1 MLKNYF
7 KIAIRNILRNKLISF
22 INILGLS
29 LGMVISLLLL
39 IWAQDEI
46 MYDRFHENIDN
57 IYQLSMI
64 NEDTSPATAG
74 RTIPYKLIPV
84 SRTGYSEI
92 KNATRIRYTGDVVLS
107 AEDKK
112 FKEDNFVFAEPNFLE
127 MFSFPLISGDPQTA
141 LTEPTSI
148 IITASA
154 EKKFFGNE
162 PALGKTIMV
171 NNRTPFTVTGVVEDC
186 PERSSIYFE
195 YIVPFSLLGDNA
207 DTWSWECQGYIQLHE
222 NVSLKAFQE
231 KYKTALVDN
240 SPREVDKDMIYLQ
253 PFSRVHLYTPD
264 DRPAGMNMVLIFSA
278 IGIII
283 LIIACVNFV
292 NLSTA
297 RSVKR
302 AREVGLR
309 KVVGAQRKQLINQ
322 FLFESALITFIA
334 LIVSL
339 FLLEL
344 TLPEFNDLTGKSIR
358 FDVTNYYILAGLPI
372 MLLFTSMLSG
382 IYPALFLSS
391 YSPIKVL
398 RLYFSSNSM
407 KNFRKILVVFQF
419 TISIALIIVSF
430 VLMRQMNYI
439 QNKDLGLKKDSI
451 IFLPIYRDYG
461 DKYETIREELL
472 KNRDIKYVSRA
483 NTNPASVGN
492 VNPVTWE
499 GKEDDDRYIF
509 RCLYTD
515 SEYLKMFEIPFVA
528 GGNFLKE
535 KAEHPEIEYIVN
547 ETAVKIMGLTD
558 PVGKKFSMFG
568 NDGYI
573 VGVVKDFHNTSLNSE
588 IRPQLIS
595 QLSWFRGTMFIS
607 MEAGNIESTL
617 KYIDETLQELA
628 PGYPF
633 EFTFV
638 DESIEDLYRSFIQSR
653 SIMGYFAILAMFISG
668 LGLFGLSSY
677 ITEQR
682 SKEVSIR
689 KVFGSSVKEVVA
701 LLAGKFVLWVAIAMV
716 FAVPLAWY
724 IAGIFLERFAYHI
737 ELNILDFAIPILI
750 QFLLAFLAVS
760 FFTLKAAVSNPVDAL
775 KYEG

>member
-29 LGMVISLLLL
+29 LGMVISILLLL
-39 IWAQDEI
+39 WAQDEL
-46 MYDRFHENIDN
+46 MYDRFHKNIDN
-57 IYQLSMI
+57 LYQLSMI
-64 NEDTSPATAG
+64 NEDTSPVSAG

-84 SRTGYSEI
+84 TRTAFSEI
-92 KNATRIRYTGDVVLS
+92 KNATRIRSASDIVLS
-107 AEDKK
+107 TEDKV
-112 FKEDNFVFAEPNFLE
+112 FKEDNFIIAEPNFLE
-127 MFSFPLISGDPQTA
+127 MFSFPLISGDPKTA
-141 LTEPTSI
+141 LIEPTSI
-148 IITASA
+148 IISASA
-154 EKKFFGNE
+154 AEKFFGDE
-162 PALGKTIMV
+162 PAVGKTIVV
-171 NNRTPFTVTGVVEDC
+171 NNNTPFTVTGVVADC

-195 YIVPFSLLGDNA
+195 YIVPFSLLGERA
-207 DTWSWECQGYIQLHE
+207 DTWSWECQSYIQLHE
-222 NVSLKAFQE
+222 NVSLKDFRE
-231 KYKTALVDN
+231 KYRTALVDN
-240 SPREVDKDMIYLQ
+240 SPRDVDRDMIYLQ
-253 PFSRVHLYTPD
+253 RFSRVHLYTPY

-322 FLFESALITFIA
+322 FLFESTLITFIA
-334 LIVSL
+334 LIVSF

-344 TLPEFNDLTGKSIR
+344 ALPEFNDLTGKSIR
-358 FDVTNYYILAGLPI
+358 FDVTNYHILAGLPI
-372 MLLFTSMLSG
+372 MLLFTSMFSG

-430 VLMRQMNYI
+430 VLIRQMNYI

-451 IFLPIYRDYG
+451 IFLPLYKDYG

-492 VNPVTWE
+492 INPVTWE

-528 GGNFLKE
+528 GGNFIKE
-535 KAEHPEIEYIVN
+535 NAEHPDIEYIVN
-547 ETAVKIMGLTD
+547 ETAVEVMGLTD

-638 DESIEDLYRSFIQSR
+638 DESIENLYRSFIQSR

-682 SKEVSIR
+682 AKEVSIR

-724 IAGIFLERFAYHI
+724 IAGTFLKRFAYHI
-737 ELNILDFAIPILI
+737 ELNILDFAIPILL

-760 FFTLKAAVSNPVDAL
+760 FFTLKTAASNPVDAL
-775 KYEG
+775 KYE